1 MGGNPHFGD
10 YMNDF
15 EPLNPKKLASLY
27 NRSVITKKFNSIEEL
42 TQYLENQMIIATV
55 NDLHQKQLDYIDQ
68 AVLKSDLKEAK
79 EVINYIMR
87 K

>member
-1 MGGNPHFGD
+1 MERKTF
-10 YMNDF
+10 
-15 EPLNPKKLASLY
+15 K
-27 NRSVITKKFNSIEEL
+27 SIDEVVE
-42 TQYLENQMIIATV
+42 YLENQMIIATV

>member
-1 MGGNPHFGD
+1 M
-10 YMNDF
+10 
-15 EPLNPKKLASLY
+15 E
-27 NRSVITKKFNSIEEL
+27 RKKFNSIEEMV
-42 TQYLENQMIIATV
+42 QYLENQMIIATV

>member
-1 MGGNPHFGD
+1 MGGNPHSGD

-42 TQYLENQMIIATV
+42 TQYLENQMIIAKV
-55 NDLHQKQLDYIDQ
+55 QELHLQQLDFIDE
-68 AVLKSDLKEAK
+68 AVLKSDLSEANA
-79 EVINYIMR
+79 VIKHIME